1 MRGDLRL
8 EPRIEAHTLT
18 NPVRPSLPPMRTDLA
33 GGAIMNLPRCMRP
46 S

>member
-18 NPVRPSLPPMRTDLA
+18 NPMRTDLA